1 MVWSAAFTQVHKCN
15 KFARPVPDDLQ
26 NNQNTRMPKKFQ
38 GENSKSAVARARKA
52 EAAAQE
58 KQKKDKALEDA
69 FWADDDKHV
78 QRKQARKEE
87 REKKR
92 LAELERKAEIR
103 ALAENELKDI
113 TPKATPQKITA
124 FQLQQNRE
132 NMMKENEE
140 EAVPTHL
147 EVPLVENLN
156 RTMEDQVQASGIDA
170 AITALSVEDAQ
181 QDRHP
186 EKRVAAAFKAYE
198 TRRLPQLKKENPSLR
213 LSQLQKMLRKE
224 WQKSPENPINKLR

>member
-1 MVWSAAFTQVHKCN
+1 
-15 KFARPVPDDLQ
+15 
-26 NNQNTRMPKKFQ
+26 MPKKFQ

-69 FWADDDKHV
+69 YWADDDKHV

-92 LAELERKAEIR
+92 QADLERKAEIR
-103 ALAENELKDI
+103 ALAENELKDV
-113 TPKATPQKITA
+113 TPKATTPQKITA

-132 NMMKENEE
+132 NMMKEKSEE

-170 AITALSVEDAQ
+170 AITALSVEDGP

-224 WQKSPENPINKLR
+224 WQKSPENPINKLH